1 MTKKVAICMATYNA
15 ADYLREM
22 LWSIEN
28 QTYKDY
34 TVYIFND
41 GSEDDTK
48 EVIEE
53 YAKKIP
59 IKVKHSEGVHVIGT
73 VKNYVVNMALKDNPK
88 YIQMTDSDDLLEP
101 TMLER
106 MVWEME
112 DTGADFAICD
122 GSTFGDETYNIKN
135 DLNEEIGAEMAEALI
150 ERENPFF
157 SWAMFKADVLR
168 EQNYRVGMKY
178 FEDWDLYI
186 RLLKAKKK
194 FSIVRE
200 SLYNYRT
207 HAGQFHKVT
216 NKDFDKHKR
225 SLWEINNIGDI
236 E

>member
-73 VKNYVVNMALKDNPK
+73 VKNYVVNMALKDDPDL
-88 YIQMTDSDDLLEP
+88 IQMCDHDDLLEP

-106 MVWEME
+106 MVQEME
-112 DTGADFAICD
+112 DTGVDFAICD
-122 GSTFGDETYNIKN
+122 GKTFGDNGVVNIQN
-135 DLNEEIGAEMAEALI
+135 DLNDEIGTEAVARFV
-150 ERENPFF
+150 EKENPFF

-168 EQNYRVGMKY
+168 EQNYRVGMQH
-178 FEDWDLYI
+178 FEDWDLYL
-186 RLLKAKKK
+186 RLFRAKRKY
-194 FSIVRE
+194 SIVRE
-200 SLYNYRT
+200 ELYNYRT
-207 HAGQFHKVT
+207 HSEQFHKIT
-216 NKDFDKHKR
+216 EKDFDKHR
-225 SLWEINNIGDI
+225 RNLWEMNNI
-236 E
+236 EE

>member
-41 GSEDDTK
+41 GSEDNTK

-59 IKVKHSEGVHVIGT
+59 IKVKHSDGVHVIGT
-73 VKNYVVNMALKDNPK
+73 VKNYVVNMALKDDPDL
-88 YIQMTDSDDLLEP
+88 IQMCDHDDLLEP
-101 TMLER
+101 NMIER
-106 MVWEME
+106 MVEEME
-112 DTGADFAICD
+112 ETGVDFAVCD
-122 GSTFGDETYNIKN
+122 GKTFGEEGTYNIKN
-135 DLNEEIGAEMAEALI
+135 DLNDEVGADMTEALL

-157 SWAMFKADVLR
+157 SWAMFKSNVLR
-168 EQNYRVGMKY
+168 EQNYRVGLKH

-186 RLLKAKKK
+186 RLIKAGKIH
-194 FSIVRE
+194 SIVRE
-200 SLYNYRT
+200 ELYNYRT
-207 HAGQFHKVT
+207 HGEQFHKVT
-216 NKDFDKHKR
+216 DRDFHRHKVN
-225 SLWEINNIGDI
+225 LWEINNI
-236 E
+236 EAR